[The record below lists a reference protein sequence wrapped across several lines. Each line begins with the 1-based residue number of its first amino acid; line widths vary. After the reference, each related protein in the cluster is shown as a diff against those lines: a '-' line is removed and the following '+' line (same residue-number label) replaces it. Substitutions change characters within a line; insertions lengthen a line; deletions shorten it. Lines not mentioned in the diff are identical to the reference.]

1 MGRLFELPRR
11 LEGTLHRVL
20 VDEGLAPLF
29 RFRHNW
35 HRFFSFLYLTGIKPA
50 DMAMLTGRNLSRVR
64 NVIGYHKQTGGG
76 YEEVETLPHLL
87 DVFPVDM
94 SEDQPLFPSLYSD
107 IENDDHRADQSNEKL
122 GVPAEYMESL
132 LLAAGRPAASLMA
145 FRVTILSGKKETNY
159 SFLKSFVSRL
169 TDPLNDHEMPQS

>member
-20 VDEGLAPLF
+20 VDEDLAPLF

-50 DMAMLTGRNLSRVR
+50 DMAMLTGRNLSRER

-76 YEEVETLPHLL
+76 YEELETLPRLL
-87 DVFPVDM
+87 DVFPVNM
-94 SEDQPLFPSLYSD
+94 PKDQPLFPSLCSD
-107 IENDDHRADQSNEKL
+107 IENDDHRADQLNEKL
-122 GVPAEYMESL
+122 GLPAEYMESL
-132 LLAAGRPAASLMA
+132 LLAEGRPAASLLA
-145 FRVTILSGKKETNY
+145 FRVTMLIGKRETNPL
-159 SFLKSFVSRL
+159 FLQAFISRL
-169 TDPLNDHEMPQS
+169 RDPLNETEMPQS